1 MTNREKLKQQ
11 LLQQSDQ
18 IVDYLLKRKDI
29 CLKTSK
35 EGLKIGT
42 IEYNNI

>member
-11 LLQQSDQ
+11 LIQQSDL
-18 IVDYLLKRKDI
+18 IIDNLLKRKDI

-35 EGLKIGT
+35 EGLRIGT

>member
-11 LLQQSDQ
+11 LIQESDK
-18 IVDYLLKRKDI
+18 IVDRLLKRKDI

-35 EGLKIGT
+35 EGLRIG
-42 IEYNNI
+42 IVEYEQI